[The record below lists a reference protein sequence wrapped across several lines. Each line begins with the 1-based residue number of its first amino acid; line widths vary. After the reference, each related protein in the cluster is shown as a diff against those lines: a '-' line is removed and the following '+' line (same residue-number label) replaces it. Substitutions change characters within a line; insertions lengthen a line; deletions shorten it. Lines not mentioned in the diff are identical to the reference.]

1 MNTPISFELSKEL
14 KEKGFDKESL
24 HFYTKPR
31 CKMLSVDEHGRYY
44 SIVNTPKKLYIIGTH
59 YVTND
64 KNIYYAPTI
73 AEVVCWI
80 YNKYDI
86 WISLIPDSSSGYRL
100 LNRKFSVS
108 IFRFN
113 MNLNVQVEI
122 IRKNKDILYFNLPE
136 NAFDYAINYTIKNL
150 IQ

>member
-1 MNTPISFELSKEL
+1 MNTPVSFELSKEL
-14 KEKGFDKESL
+14 KEKGFDLPCRLLYKSEKEL
-24 HFYTKPR
+24 EEGIG
-31 CKMLSVDEHGRYY
+31 VDYDWNKFDSY
-44 SIVNTPKKLYIIGTH
+44 S
-59 YVTND
+59 
-64 KNIYYAPTI
+64 APTI